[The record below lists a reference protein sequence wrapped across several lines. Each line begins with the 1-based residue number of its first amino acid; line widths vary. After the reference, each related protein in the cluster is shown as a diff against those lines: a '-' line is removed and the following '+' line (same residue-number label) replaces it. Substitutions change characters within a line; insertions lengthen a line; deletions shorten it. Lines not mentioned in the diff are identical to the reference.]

1 LGETMRREYPDRPI
15 VGVGGVIFDG
25 GTVLL
30 ARRNQD
36 PGKGEWSLPGGA
48 VELGERVV
56 DALKREIGEEVGIT
70 VEIGGLIRV
79 LDRIVYDEAKR
90 VWFHYVIADYWGWR
104 VGGEPQPA
112 SDISDARFVPLIQLT
127 EMGVHPEVEET
138 IFMAEKLRK
147 GERWKTGVL

>member
-1 LGETMRREYPDRPI
+1 MKREYPDRPI

-25 GTVLL
+25 ATVLL

-79 LDRIVYDEAKR
+79 LDRIIYDQAKR
-90 VWFHYVIADYWGWR
+90 VRFHYVIADYWGWR
-104 VGGEPQPA
+104 VAGEPQPA
-112 SDISDARFVPLIQLT
+112 SDISDVRFVPLNQLA
-127 EMGVHPEVEET
+127 EMRVHPEVEET
-138 IFMAEKLRK
+138 ILMAEKLRR
-147 GERWKTGVL
+147 GE